1 MGVNRLRWAA
11 FALIAAGI
19 NLVGCSG
26 GNNPPFNATPAIGN
40 LFPSN
45 IVAGSPGFTMSVNG
59 TGFVSSSKGASFLYW
74 NGSPRSTSL
83 NQITGQLQVQIL
95 ASDVANPG
103 TVNVTIVN
111 PAPGGGESTPVPFTV
126 ETPQAG
132 APALAMMS
140 APFSP
145 TSATAGGQAFTLTV
159 NGSNFTANDTVT
171 WNGSVRT
178 TTFVNPNQVT
188 AAILQNDI
196 ADAGTASV
204 AVFTPGLVVGSLSE
218 PFPVTGPNNPNPS
231 IGSLSPST
239 VSVGS
244 GDTEVMISGSGFN
257 LFSNAEWSVNNGPT
271 TPLATAFLSG
281 SQVIVMIPAAELAA
295 STTAMIEVVNPAP
308 GGGTSKQLTF
318 TVK

>member
-1 MGVNRLRWAA
+1 MNRLRWAA
-11 FALIAAGI
+11 LALVAAGI
-19 NLVGCSG
+19 SLIGCG
-26 GNNPPFNATPAIGN
+26 GNNPPFNATPSIGN

-45 IVAGSPGFTMSVNG
+45 IVAGSAGFTLSVNG
-59 TGFVSSSKGASFLYW
+59 TGFVSGANGASFLYW
-74 NGSPRSTSL
+74 NGSPRSTTL
-83 NQITGQLQVQIL
+83 NQTTGQIQVQIF

-103 TVNVTIVN
+103 SVNVTIVN

-132 APALAMMS
+132 APALATMS

-145 TSATAGGQAFTLTV
+145 TSATAGGNAFTLTV
-159 NGSNFTANDTVT
+159 NGSNFTASDTVT

-178 TTFVNPNQVT
+178 TTFVNSGQVT

-196 ADAGTASV
+196 LDAGTASV

-218 PFPVTGPNNPNPS
+218 PFPITGQNNPNPS
-231 IGSLSPST
+231 VSSLSPST

-244 GDTEVMISGSGFN
+244 GDTEVRISGSGFN
-257 LFSNAEWSVNNGPT
+257 AFSNAEWSANNTT
-271 TPLATAFLSG
+271 TPLATAFLS
-281 SQVIVMIPAAELAA
+281 SSEVIVLIPAAQLAS
-295 STTAMIEVVNPAP
+295 STTAMIDVVNPAP